1 MMQLSGKQGFIRPYM
16 TLMVTLGLCVVLL
29 ALRDLPYAS
38 LDLRFLLLAAM
49 TLTIGSRVS
58 IQIPR
63 VCGHISVSD
72 TFILLTILLFGGDA
86 GILLATL
93 DGLLTSLRITKK
105 TSTRLFNGATM
116 AFSTFVTVETLRY
129 LFGDIKTLT
138 AAPYSPLFFLATC
151 VMALVQYVV
160 NSGTVAIGGAFKFN
174 EPLWESWRKKYLWT
188 SLTYIAGATAAAI
201 LAKLI
206 GVTGFYAIL
215 GALPFIGVVYFTY
228 LTYLK
233 NIEASAAQAEQA
245 ERHVEEL
252 SHYIAEQ
259 ERLRQQF
266 SQLEKL
272 SALGELASGVAHDF
286 NNTLAGILGRAQLM
300 LRTDDPEKLRRG
312 LQIIIQTAED
322 GAKTVKRIQ
331 DFARQ
336 RRDHDFAPVAVD
348 QLLSDVSEMT
358 RPRWRDHAAADNV
371 YIRLDLRIDS
381 KSLVLGDESELREV
395 LVNMVFNAVD
405 AMPAG
410 GTLTLATRET
420 SEHVLVSVSDTGCG
434 MSPEVRSRIFDPF
447 FTTKGKAGNG
457 LGLALSYGIIL
468 RHAGEIEVET
478 APGRGAAFHI
488 KLPIAKGVAK
498 AAERAS
504 DAPCEAPNLSLVAGR
519 RRARILVVDDEI
531 QVLDL
536 LCEIVQS
543 EGCEAVR
550 ALNGTD
556 ALALFEAENFDAV
569 FTDIGM
575 PGMSGWE
582 LARAIRERDAQLPL
596 AVITGWGDAVG
607 SDEQRAAQ
615 INWVVTKPFSV
626 PRISE
631 IIQEIAERRDDS
643 SDDSHREQLTTVA
656 A

>member
-1 MMQLSGKQGFIRPYM
+1 MILIG
-16 TLMVTLGLCVVLL
+16 VVGLCAFLL
-29 ALRDLPYAS
+29 ALRSLPYENI
-38 LDLRFLLLAAM
+38 DLRFLVLVAM

-72 TFILLTILLFGGDA
+72 TFIFLTIMLFGGDA
-86 GILLATL
+86 GIVLAAI
-93 DGLLTSLRITKK
+93 DALLTSLRIAKK
-105 TSTRLFNGATM
+105 TSTRLCNAATM
-116 AFSTFVTVETLRY
+116 AFSTFVTVECVRY
-129 LFGDIKTLT
+129 LAGDIVALT

-160 NSGTVAIGGAFKFN
+160 NSGTIAIIGAFRFN
-174 EPLWESWRKKYLWT
+174 EPLWESWRKKYLWA
-188 SLTYIAGATAAAI
+188 SLTSITGATAAAV

-206 GVTGFYAIL
+206 GLVGFYAFL
-215 GALPFIGVVYFTY
+215 GAIPFIGVIYFTY

-245 ERHVEEL
+245 ERHVAEL
-252 SHYIAEQ
+252 SHHIAEQ
-259 ERLRQQF
+259 ERLRGQF

-312 LQIIIQTAED
+312 LHIIIKTAED
-322 GAKTVKRIQ
+322 GANTVKRIQ

-336 RRDHDFAPVAVD
+336 RRDHDFAPVAVG

-358 RPRWRDHAAADNV
+358 RPRWKDHAEAGNV
-371 YIRLDLRIDS
+371 YIRLDLRINS
-381 KSLVLGDESELREV
+381 TSLVRGDESELREV

-410 GTLTLATRET
+410 GTLTLATHET
-420 SEHVLVSVSDTGCG
+420 GEHVVVSVSDTGCG
-434 MSPEVRSRIFDPF
+434 MTPEVRSRIFDPF

-457 LGLALSYGIIL
+457 LGLAVSYGIIL
-468 RHAGEIEVET
+468 RHEGEIEVET
-478 APGRGAAFHI
+478 APGRGATFKI
-488 KLPIAKGVAK
+488 KLPIAKGAAKEPEATVAF
-498 AAERAS
+498 AT
-504 DAPCEAPNLSLVAGR
+504 LSLVAESSC
-519 RRARILVVDDEI
+519 ARILVVDDETH
-531 QVLDL
+531 VREL
-536 LCEIVQS
+536 LCEMVQS
-543 EGCEAVR
+543 EGCEAV
-550 ALNGTD
+550 AASNGAD
-556 ALALFEAENFDAV
+556 ALALFEAGNFDAV

-582 LARAIRERDAQLPL
+582 LARAIRKRNAQLPL

-607 SDEQRAAQ
+607 ADEQKAAQ
-615 INWVVTKPFSV
+615 VNWVVTKPFSMQRV
-626 PRISE
+626 TE
-631 IIQEIAERRDDS
+631 IIQAVGQRKDEARRIRPS
-643 SDDSHREQLTTVA
+643 AVA

>member
-1 MMQLSGKQGFIRPYM
+1 MV
-16 TLMVTLGLCVVLL
+16 LMCVLGLCAFLL
-29 ALRDLPYAS
+29 ALRDLPYARI
-38 LDLRFLLLAAM
+38 DLRFLLLAFM

-72 TFILLTILLFGGDA
+72 TFIFLTILLFGGDA
-86 GILLATL
+86 GVVLAAL
-93 DGLLTSLRITKK
+93 DGLLTSLRISRK
-105 TSTRLFNGATM
+105 TSTRLFNAATM
-116 AFSTFVTVETLRY
+116 AFSTFVTVECLRY
-129 LFGDIKTLT
+129 IFGDIVALT
-138 AAPYSPLFFLATC
+138 AAPYSPHFFLATC
-151 VMALVQYVV
+151 VMALVQYIV

-174 EPLWESWRKKYLWT
+174 EPFWESWRKKYLWT
-188 SLTYIAGATAAAI
+188 SLTYITGASAAAV

-206 GVTGFYAIL
+206 GVAGFYAFL

-233 NIEASAAQAEQA
+233 NIEASTAAAELA
-245 ERHVEEL
+245 ERHVAEL
-252 SHYIAEQ
+252 SHHIAEQ

-300 LRTDDPEKLRRG
+300 LRTDDPVKLTRG
-312 LQIIIQTAED
+312 LQIIIKTAED

-348 QLLSDVSEMT
+348 QLLLDVSEMT
-358 RPRWRDHAAADNV
+358 RPRWKDHAEANNV
-371 YIRLDLRIDS
+371 YIRLNLQINTN
-381 KSLVLGDESELREV
+381 SLVRGDESELREV

-405 AMPAG
+405 AMPGG
-410 GTLTLATRET
+410 GTLTLATEET
-420 SEHVLVSVSDTGCG
+420 GEHVFVSVSDTGSG
-434 MSPEVRSRIFDPF
+434 MTPEVRSRIFDPF

-457 LGLALSYGIIL
+457 LGLAVSYGIIH
-468 RHAGEIEVET
+468 RHEGEIEVET
-478 APGRGAAFHI
+478 EPGRGATFRI
-488 KLPIAKGVAK
+488 KLPIAKGTLKEAETTAETSS
-498 AAERAS
+498 AAQT
-504 DAPCEAPNLSLVAGR
+504 LSLVAEPS
-519 RRARILVVDDEI
+519 RARVLIVDDEPH
-531 QVLDL
+531 VLEL
-536 LCEIVQS
+536 LCEMVQS
-543 EGCEAVR
+543 EGCEVIA
-550 ALNGTD
+550 ASDGAG
-556 ALALFEAENFDAV
+556 ALALFEAGSFDAV

-582 LARAIRERDAQLPL
+582 LARAIRERDAKIPL

-607 SDEQRAAQ
+607 SDEQSEARV
-615 INWVVTKPFSV
+615 NWVVTKPFSMQRV
-626 PRISE
+626 SE
-631 IIQEIAERRDDS
+631 IVQDIGRRRDEP
-643 SDDSHREQLTTVA
+643 HRGQLTKVA

>member
-1 MMQLSGKQGFIRPYM
+1 MV
-16 TLMVTLGLCVVLL
+16 LMIVCGLCAFLL

-38 LDLRFLLLAAM
+38 IDLRFLLLAAM

-72 TFILLTILLFGGDA
+72 TFIFLTILLFGGDA
-86 GILLATL
+86 GIVLAAL
-93 DGLLTSLRITKK
+93 DALLTSLRISKK
-105 TSTRLFNGATM
+105 TSTRLFNAATM
-116 AFSTFVTVETLRY
+116 AFSTFATVECVSY
-129 LFGDIKTLT
+129 LFGDIVKLT
-138 AAPYSPLFFLATC
+138 GAPYSPLFFLATC
-151 VMALVQYVV
+151 VMALMQYVV
-160 NSGTVAIGGAFKFN
+160 NSGLVAIGGAFKFN

-188 SLTYIAGATAAAI
+188 SLTFITGASAAAV

-206 GVTGFYAIL
+206 GVAGFYAFL

-233 NIEASAAQAEQA
+233 NIEASTAAAELAEQ
-245 ERHVEEL
+245 HVVEL
-252 SHYIAEQ
+252 SHHIAEQ

-300 LRTDDPEKLRRG
+300 LRTDDPEKLLRG
-312 LQIIIQTAED
+312 LQIIIKTAED

-348 QLLSDVSEMT
+348 QLLFDVGEMT
-358 RPRWRDHAAADNV
+358 RPRWKDHAEANNV
-371 YIRLDLRIDS
+371 YIRLNLQINS
-381 KSLVLGDESELREV
+381 KSLVRGDESELREV

-410 GTLTLATRET
+410 GTLTLATHE
-420 SEHVLVSVSDTGCG
+420 SGEHVVVSVSDTGCG

-457 LGLALSYGIIL
+457 LGLAVSYGIIH
-468 RHAGEIEVET
+468 RHEGEIEVET
-478 APGRGAAFHI
+478 EAGRGATFKI
-488 KLPIAKGVAK
+488 KLPIAKGASRETE
-498 AAERAS
+498 AASGAT
-504 DAPCEAPNLSLVAGR
+504 PCAAHTLSLVAEST
-519 RRARILVVDDEI
+519 RARILVVDDEAH
-531 QVLDL
+531 VREL
-536 LCEIVQS
+536 LCEMVQGES
-543 EGCEAVR
+543 CEAV
-550 ALNGTD
+550 AAANGAD
-556 ALALFEAENFDAV
+556 ALALFEAGHFDAV

-607 SDEQRAAQ
+607 SDEQKAAR
-615 INWVVTKPFSV
+615 INWIVTKPFSMERV
-626 PRISE
+626 TE
-631 IIQEIAERRDDS
+631 IIQDISRHKDEARRN
-643 SDDSHREQLTTVA
+643 QLTTVA

>member
-1 MMQLSGKQGFIRPYM
+1 
-16 TLMVTLGLCVVLL
+16 MVLVGVFGLCAFLL
-29 ALRDLPYAS
+29 ALRDLPYANI
-38 LDLRFLLLAAM
+38 DLRFLLLAAM

-72 TFILLTILLFGGDA
+72 TFIFLTILLFGGDA
-86 GILLATL
+86 GVVLATL
-93 DGLLTSLRITKK
+93 DGLLTSLRISKK
-105 TSTRLFNGATM
+105 TSTRLFNAAVM
-116 AFSTFVTVETLRY
+116 AFSTFATAECVRY
-129 LFGDIKTLT
+129 LFGDIVALT
-138 AAPYSPLFFLATC
+138 GAAYSPLFFLATC

-174 EPLWESWRKKYLWT
+174 EPFWESWRRKYLWT
-188 SLTYIAGATAAAI
+188 SLTYITGASAAAV

-206 GVTGFYAIL
+206 SVAGFYAIL

-233 NIEASAAQAEQA
+233 NIETSVAQAEQA
-245 ERHVEEL
+245 ERHIAEL
-252 SHYIAEQ
+252 SRYIAEQ

-312 LQIIIQTAED
+312 LQVIIKTAED

-336 RRDHDFAPVAVD
+336 RRDHDFAPVVLD
-348 QLLSDVSEMT
+348 QLLFDVGEMT
-358 RPRWRDHAAADNV
+358 RPRWKDHAEANNI
-371 YIRLDLRIDS
+371 YIRLNLQINS
-381 KSLVLGDESELREV
+381 NSLVRGDESELREV

-410 GTLTLATRET
+410 GTLTLATHET
-420 SEHVLVSVSDTGCG
+420 GDHVVISVSDTGCG
-434 MSPEVRSRIFDPF
+434 MPPEVRSRIFDPF

-457 LGLALSYGIIL
+457 LGLAVSYGIIH
-468 RHAGEIEVET
+468 RHEGEIEVET
-478 APGRGAAFHI
+478 EAGRGATFKI
-488 KLPIAKGVAK
+488 KLPIAKGAREEQATAEAETSF
-498 AAERAS
+498 AAPA
-504 DAPCEAPNLSLVAGR
+504 LSLVAESSR
-519 RRARILVVDDEI
+519 PRILIVDDEPH
-531 QVLDL
+531 VLEL
-536 LCEIVQS
+536 LCEMVQS
-543 EGCEAVR
+543 EGCEVTA
-550 ALNGTD
+550 ASNGTA
-556 ALALFEAENFDAV
+556 ALTLFEAGNFDAV

-607 SDEQRAAQ
+607 SDEQKAAQ
-615 INWVVTKPFSV
+615 VDWVVTKPFSMMRV
-626 PRISE
+626 LE
-631 IIQEIAERRDDS
+631 ITQEIGQRKKESRRS
-643 SDDSHREQLTTVA
+643 QLATVA

>member
-1 MMQLSGKQGFIRPYM
+1 MMQLSGKQRFAQPFMMLIG
-16 TLMVTLGLCVVLL
+16 VLGLCAFLL
-29 ALRDLPYAS
+29 ALGDLPYARI
-38 LDLRFLLLAAM
+38 DLRFLLLAAM

-72 TFILLTILLFGGDA
+72 TFIFLTILLFGGDA
-86 GILLATL
+86 GIVLATL
-93 DGLLTSLRITKK
+93 DGLLTSLRISKK
-105 TSTRLFNGATM
+105 TSTRLVNAALM
-116 AFSTFVTVETLRY
+116 SFSTFVTVECVRY
-129 LFGDIKTLT
+129 LFGDIVALT
-138 AAPYSPLFFLATC
+138 KESYSPLFFLATC
-151 VMALVQYVV
+151 VMALVQYAV
-160 NSGTVAIGGAFKFN
+160 NSGIVAIGGAFKFN
-174 EPLWESWRKKYLWT
+174 EPFWESWRKKYMWT
-188 SLTYIAGATAAAI
+188 SLTYITGASAAAV

-206 GVTGFYAIL
+206 GVVGFYAFL

-233 NIEASAAQAEQA
+233 NIEASTAQAEQA
-245 ERHVEEL
+245 ERHVAEL
-252 SHYIAEQ
+252 SLHIAEQ

-300 LRTDDPEKLRRG
+300 LRTDDPEKLARG
-312 LQIIIQTAED
+312 LQIIIKTAED

-336 RRDHDFAPVAVD
+336 RRDHDFAPIAVD
-348 QLLSDVSEMT
+348 QLLFDVGEMT
-358 RPRWRDHAAADNV
+358 RPRWKDHAEANNV
-371 YIRLDLRIDS
+371 YIRLNLQINS
-381 KSLVLGDESELREV
+381 NSLVRGDESELREV

-410 GTLTLATRET
+410 GTLTLATHET
-420 SEHVLVSVSDTGCG
+420 GEHVVISVSDTGCG
-434 MSPEVRSRIFDPF
+434 MTPEVRSRIFDPF

-457 LGLALSYGIIL
+457 LGLAVSYGIIH

-478 APGRGAAFHI
+478 EPTRGATFKI
-488 KLPIAKGVAK
+488 KLPIAKGALK
-498 AAERAS
+498 EMQATAETPFAVP
-504 DAPCEAPNLSLVAGR
+504 ALSLVAEASR
-519 RRARILVVDDEI
+519 TRILVVDDEAH
-531 QVLDL
+531 VREL
-536 LCEIVQS
+536 LCEMVES
-543 EGCEAVR
+543 EGCEVIA
-550 ALNGTD
+550 ANNGTD
-556 ALALFEAENFDAV
+556 ALALFEAGNFDAV

-582 LARAIRERDAQLPL
+582 LARAIRARNAELPL

-607 SDEQRAAQ
+607 SDEQKAAQ
-615 INWVVTKPFSV
+615 VNWVVTKPFSMQRV
-626 PRISE
+626 SE
-631 IIQEIAERRDDS
+631 IIQDLGQRKDESRLS
-643 SDDSHREQLTTVA
+643 KMTTVA

>member
-1 MMQLSGKQGFIRPYM
+1 
-16 TLMVTLGLCVVLL
+16 MVLIGVFGLCAFLL
-29 ALRDLPYAS
+29 ALGDLPYERI
-38 LDLRFLLLAAM
+38 DLRFLLLAAM

-72 TFILLTILLFGGDA
+72 TFIFLTILLFGGDA
-86 GILLATL
+86 GIVLATL
-93 DGLLTSLRITKK
+93 DGLLTSLRISRK
-105 TSTRLFNGATM
+105 TSTRLFNAAIM
-116 AFSTFVTVETLRY
+116 AFSTFVTVECVRY
-129 LFGDIKTLT
+129 LFGDIVALT
-138 AAPYSPLFFLATC
+138 EESSSPLFFLATC
-151 VMALVQYVV
+151 VMALVQYAV
-160 NSGTVAIGGAFKFN
+160 NSGIVAIGGAFKFN
-174 EPLWESWRKKYLWT
+174 EPFWESWRKKYLWT
-188 SLTYIAGATAAAI
+188 SLTYITGASAAAV

-206 GVTGFYAIL
+206 GVVGFYAFL

-245 ERHVEEL
+245 ERHVAEL
-252 SHYIAEQ
+252 SLHIAEQ

-300 LRTDDPEKLRRG
+300 LRTDDPEKLARG
-312 LQIIIQTAED
+312 LRIIIKTAED

-336 RRDHDFAPVAVD
+336 RRDHDFAPIAVD
-348 QLLSDVSEMT
+348 QLLFDVGEMT
-358 RPRWRDHAAADNV
+358 RPRWEDHAEAANV
-371 YIRLDLRIDS
+371 YIRLNLQINS
-381 KSLVLGDESELREV
+381 NSLVRGDESELREV

-410 GTLTLATRET
+410 GMLTLATHET
-420 SEHVLVSVSDTGCG
+420 REHVVISVSDTGCG
-434 MSPEVRSRIFDPF
+434 MTPEVRSRIFDPF

-457 LGLALSYGIIL
+457 LGLAVSYGIIH

-478 APGRGAAFHI
+478 EPARGATFKI
-488 KLPIAKGVAK
+488 KLPIAKGVLKETQA
-498 AAERAS
+498 AAETPFA
-504 DAPCEAPNLSLVAGR
+504 APALSLVAEAS
-519 RRARILVVDDEI
+519 RARILVVDDEAH
-531 QVLDL
+531 VREL
-536 LCEIVQS
+536 LCEMVES
-543 EGCEAVR
+543 EGCEVIA
-550 ALNGTD
+550 ASNGTD
-556 ALALFEAENFDAV
+556 ALALFEVGNFDAV

-582 LARAIRERDAQLPL
+582 LARAIRALNAELPL

-607 SDEQRAAQ
+607 SDEQKAAQ
-615 INWVVTKPFSV
+615 VNWVVTKPFSIQRV
-626 PRISE
+626 GE
-631 IIQEIAERRDDS
+631 IIQDLGQRKDEL
-643 SDDSHREQLTTVA
+643 QLSEMTTVA

>member
-1 MMQLSGKQGFIRPYM
+1 MIQLAGKQRFAQPFIV
-16 TLMVTLGLCVVLL
+16 LMGVLGLCAFLL
-29 ALRDLPYAS
+29 ALRDLPYANI
-38 LDLRFLLLAAM
+38 DLRFLLLATM

-72 TFILLTILLFGGDA
+72 TFIFLTILLFGGDA
-86 GILLATL
+86 GIVLAAL
-93 DGLLTSLRITKK
+93 DGLLTSLRITRK
-105 TSTRLFNGATM
+105 TATRVFNAATM
-116 AFSTFVTVETLRY
+116 AFSTFVTVECVRY
-129 LFGDIKTLT
+129 LFGDIVALT
-138 AAPYSPLFFLATC
+138 KAPYSPHFFLATC

-188 SLTYIAGATAAAI
+188 SLTYITGASASAV

-206 GVTGFYAIL
+206 GMAGFYAFL

-233 NIEASAAQAEQA
+233 NIEASTEQAEQA
-245 ERHVEEL
+245 ERHVAEL
-252 SHYIAEQ
+252 SLHIAEQ

-300 LRTDDPEKLRRG
+300 MRTNDPEKLRRG
-312 LQIIIQTAED
+312 LQIIIKTAED

-331 DFARQ
+331 NFARQ
-336 RRDHDFAPVAVD
+336 RRDHDFAPVVID
-348 QLLSDVSEMT
+348 QLLTDIGEMT
-358 RPRWRDHAAADNV
+358 RPRWKDHAEASNI
-371 YIRLDLRIDS
+371 YIRLDLQINS
-381 KSLVLGDESELREV
+381 NSLVLGDESELREV

-410 GTLTLATRET
+410 GTLTLATHET
-420 SEHVLVSVSDTGCG
+420 EDHLFVSVSDTGCG
-434 MSPEVRSRIFDPF
+434 MAPDVCSRIFDPF

-457 LGLALSYGIIL
+457 LGLAVSYGIIL
-468 RHAGEIEVET
+468 RHEGEIEVDTE
-478 APGRGAAFHI
+478 PGRGTTFKI
-488 KLPIAKGVAK
+488 KLPIAKGVLPGAE
-498 AAERAS
+498 AAGETPPAS
-504 DAPCEAPNLSLVAGR
+504 PGMSLVAESS
-519 RRARILVVDDEI
+519 RARILVVDDEHH
-531 QVLDL
+531 VREL
-536 LCEIVQS
+536 LCEMVCG
-543 EGCEAVR
+543 EGCEAI
-550 ALNGTD
+550 AASNGAE

-582 LARAIRERDAQLPL
+582 LARAIRERHAQLPL

-607 SDEQRAAQ
+607 SGEQTAAQ
-615 INWVVTKPFSV
+615 VNWVVSKPFSV
-626 PRISE
+626 QRVAE
-631 IIQEIAERRDDS
+631 IIQNVRQYKNESRLTER
-643 SDDSHREQLTTVA
+643 TPVA

>member
-1 MMQLSGKQGFIRPYM
+1 MV
-16 TLMVTLGLCVVLL
+16 LMGVLGACAFLL
-29 ALRDLPYAS
+29 ALRDIPYARI
-38 LDLRFLLLAAM
+38 DLRFLLLVTM

-72 TFILLTILLFGGDA
+72 TFIFLTVLIFGGEAGVMLAALDA
-86 GILLATL
+86 
-93 DGLLTSLRITKK
+93 LLTSLRIAKK
-105 TSTRLFNGATM
+105 VRTHIFNAATM
-116 AFSTFVTVETLRY
+116 AFSTFVTVECVRY
-129 LFGDIKTLT
+129 LFGDIVALT
-138 AAPYSPLFFLATC
+138 DAPYSPSFFLATC

-160 NSGTVAIGGAFKFN
+160 NSGIVAIGGAFKFN
-174 EPLWESWRKKYLWT
+174 EPFWETWRKKYLWA
-188 SLTYIAGATAAAI
+188 SLTYITGASAAAV

-206 GVTGFYAIL
+206 GVAGFYAFL

-245 ERHVEEL
+245 ERHVAEL
-252 SHYIAEQ
+252 SLHIAEQ

-300 LRTDDPEKLRRG
+300 LRTDDPEKLLRG
-312 LQIIIQTAED
+312 IQIIIKTAED

-348 QLLSDVSEMT
+348 QLLPDVSEMT
-358 RPRWRDHAAADNV
+358 RPRWKDHAEASNIS
-371 YIRLDLRIDS
+371 IRLNLQINS
-381 KSLVLGDESELREV
+381 NSLVLGDESELREV

-405 AMPAG
+405 AMPDG
-410 GTLTLATRET
+410 GTLTLATHET
-420 SEHVLVSVSDTGCG
+420 EEHLIVSVSDTGCG
-434 MSPEVRSRIFDPF
+434 MSDDVRSRIFDPF

-457 LGLALSYGIIL
+457 LGLAVSYGIIH
-468 RHAGEIEVET
+468 RHEGEIVVESE
-478 APGRGAAFHI
+478 PGRGATFRI
-488 KLPIAKGVAK
+488 KLPIAKGAVKEPRATSETPF
-498 AAERAS
+498 AASA
-504 DAPCEAPNLSLVAGR
+504 LSLVAESS
-519 RRARILVVDDEI
+519 RARILVVDDEAHI
-531 QVLDL
+531 REL
-536 LCEIVQS
+536 LCEMLHS
-543 EGCEAVR
+543 EGCEAI
-550 ALNGTD
+550 AASNGID
-556 ALALFEAENFDAV
+556 ALALFEAGHFDAV

-575 PGMSGWE
+575 PDMSGWE
-582 LARAIRERDAQLPL
+582 LSRAIRERNAQLPL

-607 SDEQRAAQ
+607 SDEQKAAQ
-615 INWVVTKPFSV
+615 VNWVVTKPFTIQRV
-626 PRISE
+626 SE
-631 IIQEIAERRDDS
+631 IIQDIGQRKDGSRRN
-643 SDDSHREQLTTVA
+643 QPTTVA